1 MPNID
6 TELIYI
12 IVLSIGCLT
21 VIGVFYFLFRFIS
34 VKKQLKVLSN
44 TKSKGKKAK
53 RNKKRQ
59 KIVLDRKKRSV
70 LTLFIVSLILSITL
84 FSGTAYAR
92 YYQAMNLSKEDSESI
107 VNSYYLI
114 RDFEDQLKLL
124 RDKKDD
130 QTKLEQNIRQLSTS
144 MASYGT
150 KKANKLNSVDGQLV
164 LNRYYN
170 SVKQLGM
177 NASTQT
183 KNFYGNSELVNGFLK
198 DIQSAK
204 DYEGDVFRYYKVD
217 KSVLI
222 KGK

>member
-1 MPNID
+1 MLD
-6 TELIYI
+6 LEWIYI
-12 IVLSIGCLT
+12 IALSLGILF
-21 VIGVFYFLFRFIS
+21 VIGVCYFLFRFIFLGKKLKQLS
-34 VKKQLKVLSN
+34 KKRVKNKKQKRE
-44 TKSKGKKAK
+44 KKEEKKALT
-53 RNKKRQ
+53 KK
-59 KIVLDRKKRSV
+59 KHSILI
-70 LTLFIVSLILSITL
+70 LFIVSLVSSILF
-84 FSGTAYAR
+84 FSGSAYIK
-92 YYQAMNLSKEDSESI
+92 YYQSMNLTQEDSKSI
-107 VNSYYLI
+107 VTSYYLI

-130 QTKLEQNIRQLSTS
+130 QVKLEQNIRQLSTS

-150 KKANKLNSVDGQLV
+150 KKASTVNSVDGQLI

-183 KNFYGNSELVNGFLK
+183 KNFYGNSELVNDFLK
-198 DIQSAK
+198 DIQGAK

-222 KGK
+222 KAK

>member
-1 MPNID
+1 MLD
-6 TELIYI
+6 LEWIYI
-12 IVLSIGCLT
+12 IALSLGILF
-21 VIGVFYFLFRFIS
+21 VIGVCYFLFRFIFLGKKLKQLS
-34 VKKQLKVLSN
+34 KKRVKNKKQKRE
-44 TKSKGKKAK
+44 KKEEKKALT
-53 RNKKRQ
+53 KK
-59 KIVLDRKKRSV
+59 KHSILI
-70 LTLFIVSLILSITL
+70 LFIVSLVSSILF
-84 FSGTAYAR
+84 FSGSAYIK
-92 YYQAMNLSKEDSESI
+92 YYQSMNLTQEDSKSI
-107 VNSYYLI
+107 VSSYYLI

-130 QTKLEQNIRQLSTS
+130 QVKLEQNIRQLSTS

-150 KKANKLNSVDGQLV
+150 KKASTVNSVDGQLI

-183 KNFYGNSELVNGFLK
+183 KNFYGNSELVNDFLK
-198 DIQSAK
+198 DIQGAK

-222 KGK
+222 KAK